1 MTNAGSTAS
10 EDVRVTLALSG
21 ADGTRESATL
31 EARFLPGGGSIKG
44 VVSFRTDP
52 RQGALTVDGI
62 SYLEP

>member
-1 MTNAGSTAS
+1 M
-10 EDVRVTLALSG
+10 
-21 ADGTRESATL
+21 L
-31 EARFLPGGGSIKG
+31 EARFLPGGGSTKG